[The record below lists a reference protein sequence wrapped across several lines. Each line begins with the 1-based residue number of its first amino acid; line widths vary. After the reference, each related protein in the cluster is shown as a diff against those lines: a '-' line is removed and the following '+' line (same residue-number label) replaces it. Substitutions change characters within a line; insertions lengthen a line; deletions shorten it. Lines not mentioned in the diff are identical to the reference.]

1 VSRAT
6 KARTERT
13 QQIRVRRVGVRMER
27 RRDLVVTP
35 QSVAFCLLVVTLVAV
50 SVLTAPAAARGNA
63 AYALYGAA
71 IAFALCEL
79 WQRRRGW

>member
-27 RRDLVVTP
+27 RRGLAVTP

-71 IAFALCEL
+71 IALALCEL

>member
-1 VSRAT
+1 VSQAT
-6 KARTERT
+6 KVGTERT

-27 RRDLVVTP
+27 RRGLAVTP
-35 QSVAFCLLVVTLVAV
+35 RSAAFCLLVVTLIAA
-50 SVLTAPAAARGNA
+50 SVLTVPAAARGNA

-71 IAFALCEL
+71 IALALCEL